1 MFGSTAFAL
10 LVGALR
16 RGGRLALAMDARG
29 FDSGLPRTYARRQVF
44 ARPDLLLVL
53 GAAALSAG
61 ALTAAVLFGV
71 FRPILG

>member
-1 MFGSTAFAL
+1 
-10 LVGALR
+10 
-16 RGGRLALAMDARG
+16 MDARG

-53 GAAALSAG
+53 GAAALTAG